1 MRHSRKN
8 GNEDKDD
15 DHTTKKWGEGLPPFF
30 HEEDDYE
37 LEAEL
42 RAIAT
47 EYYQQEAIAKVFA
60 VAAKVQKPP
69 PGASRDMPR
78 GTRTRR
84 PASSSPRWKRFCGNT
99 GRNCR

>member
-1 MRHSRKN
+1 LGIRILQDRPISHRKLASRKN

-30 HEEDDYE
+30 HEEDDDE

-60 VAAKVQKPP
+60 A
-69 PGASRDMPR
+69 
-78 GTRTRR
+78 
-84 PASSSPRWKRFCGNT
+84 
-99 GRNCR
+99 